1 MRKEV
6 INLYKFEELSD
17 NAKKNAI
24 ENYRISMDWIIES
37 DLITE
42 MFKEKLKNMGYPTD
56 DLEWRL
62 SYSQGDGVAFY
73 GEVDIDKVIER
84 LKHKGY
90 DLNYDLYRAI
100 DSENLAIIAR
110 IYRNSFGYHYSNYNT
125 MEVEIDGDS
134 IETMME
140 YLYEDLDS
148 DTDEYVDKYNEIY
161 NFLLDLKDC
170 IHSDIKDVSKELEK
184 EGYSDIEYYSSD
196 ECIAETLI
204 ANEYKFTEDGVMY

>member
-17 NAKKNAI
+17 DAKKNAV
-24 ENYRISMDWIIES
+24 ENYRISMDWQIES
-37 DLITE
+37 EFITE
-42 MFKEKLKNMGYPTD
+42 KFVEKLSDMGYPTD

-73 GEVDIDKVIER
+73 GEVDIDKVMDR
-84 LKHKGY
+84 LEHKGY

-100 DSENLAIIAR
+100 DSKNLTITAR
-110 IYRNSFGYHYSNYNT
+110 IYRNSFGYHYSHYNT
-125 MEVEIDGDS
+125 MKVEIDGDS

-140 YLYEDLDS
+140 YLYGYLDS

-161 NFLLDLKDC
+161 NFLLDLRDC
-170 IHSDIKDVSKELEK
+170 IHNDIKGVSKQLEK
-184 EGYSDIEYYSSD
+184 EGYNDIEYYSSD
-196 ECIAETLI
+196 EAITETLI
-204 ANEYKFTEDGVMY
+204 ANECEFTEDGVMY